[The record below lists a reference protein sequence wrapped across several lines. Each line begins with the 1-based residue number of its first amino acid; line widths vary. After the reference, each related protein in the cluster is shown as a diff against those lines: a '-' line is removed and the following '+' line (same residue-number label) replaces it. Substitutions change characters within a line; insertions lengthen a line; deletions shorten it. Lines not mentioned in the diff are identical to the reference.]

1 VRITV
6 DITDSLYRDLKT
18 KAALEGRS
26 VKELILRGVEI
37 ELQLTPKRSRR
48 PVSLP
53 LVRSQQPGTVAL
65 DNGRIFEIVP
75 FP

>member
-1 VRITV
+1 
-6 DITDSLYRDLKT
+6 
-18 KAALEGRS
+18 LEGRS
-26 VKELILRGVEI
+26 VTELILRGVEI

>member
-1 VRITV
+1 MRTTV
-6 DITDSLYRDLKT
+6 DIPDSLYRNLKS
-18 KAALEGRS
+18 KAAGEGRS

-37 ELQLTPKRSRR
+37 ELQLRPTRRRR

-53 LVRSQQPGTVAL
+53 LVRSKQPGTVVL
-65 DNGRIFEIVP
+65 DNAKIFEIIP